1 MVHSQRLLLGKV
13 PLNHI
18 LFFRMVTLE
27 ELKLVA
33 RAELLRCL
41 DSLPGSKTL
50 IWDPTLVA
58 PFTLFAEPSLLQK
71 HGVDK
76 MVMLPEK
83 GRLAQLPTQSGL
95 DSTFAEFRPN
105 MHQ

>member
-1 MVHSQRLLLGKV
+1 
-13 PLNHI
+13 
-18 LFFRMVTLE
+18 MVTLE

-50 IWDPTLVA
+50 IWDPSLVA

-83 GRLAQLPTQSGL
+83 GRLAQLPTQSGTDFCPL
-95 DSTFAEFRPN
+95 VTSGRPGQCRHYDF
-105 MHQ
+105 HQNLYNRKF

>member
-1 MVHSQRLLLGKV
+1 
-13 PLNHI
+13 
-18 LFFRMVTLE
+18 MVTLE

-83 GRLAQLPTQSGL
+83 GRLAQLPTQSGM
-95 DSTFAEFRPN
+95 DFHIVKWGESTRCEIRTD
-105 MHQ
+105 